1 MEVTLELD
9 AGAIR
14 EVAARQLLRD
24 IRRRGQDWRPIWDN
38 VLDVIFDHETDLFRN
53 QGRTQHEGSWAP
65 LSESYA
71 KWKGQYSPGT
81 GMMLLSRRLFRQ
93 MAGLSGDHYERKQRA
108 KLVFGSKLPIKW
120 KGGKDDLGGL
130 HMEGREE
137 GTAEKPMLDWWEYGP
152 PGKRVFG
159 GGTFR
164 SVSWMGEQAVHYG
177 EHTRMSK
184 RILGAMPARPPIR
197 TTDQLAGEIA
207 DIALDY
213 LLDARIP

>member
-1 MEVTLELD
+1 
-9 AGAIR
+9 
-14 EVAARQLLRD
+14 
-24 IRRRGQDWRPIWDN
+24 
-38 VLDVIFDHETDLFRN
+38 
-53 QGRTQHEGSWAP
+53 
-65 LSESYA
+65 
-71 KWKGQYSPGT
+71 
-81 GMMLLSRRLFRQ
+81 MMLLSRRLFRQ
-93 MAGLSGDHYERKQRA
+93 MAGISGDHYERKQRA
-108 KLVFGSKLPIKW
+108 KLIFGSNLPIKW

-152 PGKRVFG
+152 PGRRVFNG
-159 GGTFR
+159 P
-164 SVSWMGEQAVHYG
+164 AL
-177 EHTRMSK
+177 MSS